1 MIVNENYQLN
11 YRQLETKCN
20 TFCKET
26 MILIVL
32 KGTMLITIDELT
44 SQISEG
50 ELFVV
55 NAGEQ
60 FDLATDTIEACSY
73 LELGINTL
81 FFATQFPS
89 FFNTRFECLPR
100 QKEHG
105 KMQAIAALRRQVAEL
120 CLLEF
125 NDDPSKRLKTTLFLT
140 QIILSLV
147 HNFQKEEVTDYHPSD
162 NQKLRE
168 ILEYIE
174 EHYQE
179 GILLSDTAEHFFMSG
194 SALSKFFKKET
205 GDYFSHYVRTICVK
219 HSLSELL
226 YTKKSIEQIA
236 LDNGFRNSKT
246 YRQHFKQIFQDS
258 PTNYRSTHL
267 TESAKPHLIDQSAQ
281 MTNPKVKEIMVPLYS
296 YIQTALDEPR
306 SSELSLKTKQLHI
319 TTEQTHADYQKKEI
333 IIHIGSWEALASKK
347 VQTEILAIK
356 QQMDIKYIS
365 VHSLFA
371 KIPLSVQI
379 HQEAKMNSFPAF
391 ENWDYLLTFLE
402 EAQLTLFF
410 QFSLVGYRALSTRV
424 KDVYRKFFWHVQTK
438 LGTKVTG
445 KWRVNCLFKGQ
456 NLEAYYPEFLA
467 VKKMITAISPE
478 IAIGA
483 EIPLPDPFF
492 EKKEPD
498 QTQFFCQTIAVT
510 CNFLS
515 FSAEPNYVFQNLDST
530 FPDLK
535 NYHQYVLNK
544 TLHIKHLLK
553 EYEIKLPLYLTE
565 WNTLTGMTRNSNGT
579 FFRGAIILKDL
590 LSLDT
595 LVAGFGF
602 WLNIELYEQH
612 TQDRPLKND
621 GLELFHYYSGKRPV
635 YFCLWLARRLKGV
648 VLAQGEEY
656 VLTYEDGRYQL
667 LLFNTNYFDPH
678 LSSEEAFLKSQA
690 VNIDIALE
698 GVAPEQYQI
707 KQIEFN
713 RHNGAL
719 FYTYEEF
726 RNADMLDL
734 EAQEY
739 IVNST
744 RPKIKV
750 FDTKID
756 NTFNY
761 YVTLDTNGVV
771 LLELTPIF
779 L

>member
-1 MIVNENYQLN
+1 MIVNENYQIN
-11 YRQLETKCN
+11 YRQLKTKIS

-26 MILIVL
+26 TILIAL
-32 KGTMLITIDELT
+32 KGAMLIAIDEEI

-55 NAGEQ
+55 NTGEQ
-60 FDLATDTIEACSY
+60 FALSRDSVEVCSY

-89 FFNTRFECLPR
+89 FFNTRFECLPK

-105 KMQAIAALRRQVAEL
+105 KMHAIAALRRQVAEL

-125 NDDPSKRLKTTLFLT
+125 SNDSSKRLKTTLFLA

-147 HNFQKEEVTDYHPSD
+147 QNFQKEEVTEYHPSD

-174 EHYQE
+174 EHHQE
-179 GILLSDTAEHFFMSG
+179 GVLLSETAEHFFMSE
-194 SALSKFFKKET
+194 SSLSKFFKKET
-205 GDYFSHYVRTICVK
+205 GDYFSHYVRTVCVK

-246 YRQHFKQIFQDS
+246 YRQHFKQIFHDS
-258 PTNYRSTHL
+258 PTRYRSSHLIENTQTHL
-267 TESAKPHLIDQSAQ
+267 INQSTQ
-281 MTNPKVKEIMVPLYS
+281 MTNPRVKEIMVPLYS
-296 YIQTALDEPR
+296 YIQNALEEPR
-306 SSELSLKTKQLHI
+306 SSELSLKTKQLLI
-319 TTEQTHADYQKKEI
+319 TTEQTHVDYQKREI

-365 VHSLFA
+365 VYSLFTQ
-371 KIPLSVQI
+371 IPLAVQI

-391 ENWDYLLTFLE
+391 ENWDYILTFLE
-402 EAQLTLFF
+402 EAQLAIFYQL
-410 QFSLVGYRALSTRV
+410 SLVEFRQLSVRV
-424 KDVYRKFFWHVQTK
+424 KEVYRKFFRHVQTK
-438 LGTKVTG
+438 FGTKVIG
-445 KWRVNCLFKGQ
+445 QWKVNCLFKGQ
-456 NLEAYYPEFLA
+456 SIDAYYPEFLE
-467 VKKMITAISPE
+467 VKQMLTAISDE

-483 EIPLPDPFF
+483 EMPLSDPFF
-492 EKKEPD
+492 EKKEPE
-498 QTQFFCQTIAVT
+498 QIQFFCRTIAVL
-510 CNFLS
+510 CDFLS

-544 TLHIKHLLK
+544 TMHIKHLLK

-590 LSLDT
+590 LILDT

-621 GLELFHYYSGKRPV
+621 GLELFHYYSGKRPA
-635 YFCLWLARRLKGV
+635 YFCLWLVRRIKGV

-656 VLTYEDGRYQL
+656 VLAYEDGCYQL

-690 VNIDIALE
+690 VNIDIALA
-698 GVAPEQYQI
+698 GITPEHYQI

-726 RNADMLDL
+726 RNAATLDL

-739 IVNST
+739 IVSST

-756 NTFNY
+756 GIFNY